1 MFVKRS
7 PRTQIVPSKAGRDA
21 VDTRLTFALGRARL
35 QHSVIDADV
44 LAPGIEPGKRLL
56 EAARAVAGSNL
67 IQQRRGLRQML
78 AERIGQGLR
87 APDEHSAVP
96 EKIACLYE
104 LLCDLGGR
112 FLGEAADLEHSPG

>member
-44 LAPGIEPGKRLL
+44 LAPGIEPGKCLL
-56 EAARAVAGSNL
+56 EAASAIARGNF

-78 AERIGQGLR
+78 AERVRQRLR

-96 EKIACLYE
+96 VEIACPDE
-104 LLCDLGGR
+104 LLRDLDGR
-112 FLGEAADLEHSPG
+112 LLGEAANLEHSPG

>member
-21 VDTRLTFALGRARL
+21 VDTRLAFALGRARL

-44 LAPGIEPGKRLL
+44 LAPGIEPGECLP
-56 EAARAVAGSNL
+56 ETASAVAGSNFVE
-67 IQQRRGLRQML
+67 QRRSLRQML
-78 AERIGQGLR
+78 VERVSQSLR

-96 EKIACLYE
+96 VEIA
-104 LLCDLGGR
+104 
-112 FLGEAADLEHSPG
+112 